1 MKNPLEPLNPR
12 ILNPFLQLISR
23 RISNMNYKLI
33 DHTADLGIEIF
44 GSNLKNLFENA
55 GYAMFDIIT
64 DTDRL
69 TALSETNLNIIGEDW
84 PDLMVNWLRELLY
97 LWTGKGLL
105 VKIVTVISLSE
116 YKLSADIK
124 FDHFDPGRHLIK
136 SELKAVT
143 YHQISVEREETEWK
157 ARIIFDV

>member
-1 MKNPLEPLNPR
+1 
-12 ILNPFLQLISR
+12 
-23 RISNMNYKLI
+23 MNYKLI
-33 DHTADLGIEIF
+33 DHTADLGIEVY
-44 GSNLKNLFENA
+44 GASLKELFENA
-55 GYAMFDIIT
+55 GYAMFDVIT
-64 DTDRL
+64 DTNRL
-69 TALSETNLNIIGEDW
+69 DVLSGTAVNISGEDW

-105 VKIVTVISLSE
+105 VKIINVISFSE

-124 FDHFDPGRHLIK
+124 FDHFDRGRHLIK

-143 YHQISVEREETEWK
+143 YHQISVEQKAAKWE

>member
-1 MKNPLEPLNPR
+1 MSFLLCRLNLELFTKPAN
-12 ILNPFLQLISR
+12 ID
-23 RISNMNYKLI
+23 MNYRLI
-33 DHTADLGIEIF
+33 DHTADLGIQVF
-44 GSNLKNLFENA
+44 GSNPENLFENA

-64 DTDRL
+64 DTNRL
-69 TALSETNLNIIGEDW
+69 TALSETILNITGEDR

-97 LWTGKGLL
+97 LWTGKGQL
-105 VKIVTVISLSE
+105 VKIINIISLSE
-116 YKLSADIK
+116 FALSANIK

-143 YHQISVEREETEWK
+143 YHQIRVEEINSEWE

>member
-105 VKIVTVISLSE
+105 VKIADIVSISE
-116 YKLSADIK
+116 YTLFANVKYE
-124 FDHFDPGRHLIK
+124 PYVPERHLIK

-143 YHQISVEREETEWK
+143 YHQIEVEGKNSEWK

>member
-1 MKNPLEPLNPR
+1 
-12 ILNPFLQLISR
+12 
-23 RISNMNYKLI
+23 MNYEII
-33 DHTADLGIEIF
+33 DHTADFGIEVR
-44 GSNLKNLFENA
+44 GADLRDLFENA
-55 GYAMFDIIT
+55 GYAMFDVIT
-64 DTDRL
+64 DMNRSD
-69 TALSETNLNIIGEDW
+69 ALSGTAVNVSGEDW

-105 VKIVTVISLSE
+105 VKIINVISLSE

-143 YHQISVEREETEWK
+143 YHQISVEHEETEWK